1 MCSLGALRGR
11 FPSTSE
17 RAVQFWVVGA
27 VQFWVE
33 KRAAITA
40 ISSHSFQICGAIMF
54 NSCCVCVGAVVDQA
68 ADKAERYR
76 CNAADCIRLTQ
87 VAPIACRRFLLEMA
101 RAWHNLADQVE
112 RNDKADLVY
121 EPAQLR
127 VGTQQVKQQPDQSC

>member
-1 MCSLGALRGR
+1 MPPLPQFLHTFFKFTERLCSTLLLRLRRGGRGSSSRLG
-11 FPSTSE
+11 
-17 RAVQFWVVGA
+17 
-27 VQFWVE
+27 
-33 KRAAITA
+33 
-40 ISSHSFQICGAIMF
+40 
-54 NSCCVCVGAVVDQA
+54 QA

-76 CNAADCIRLTQ
+76 RNAADCIRLTQ